1 MRKASEDLVTVRPQD
16 TDLPQSTGEPPVPGA
31 FPDADGQTP
40 SGQESENTALP
51 KAERALTSFDIA
63 HMAGVSQPTVSRAL
77 SGSPMVSEA
86 TRKRIEAIARQL
98 NYKVDKAASSL
109 RKRRS
114 DTLAL
119 LFFEDPTADE
129 SLINPFF
136 VAMLGSIT
144 RAAKRAGFDLLVSFQ
159 QLSDDWHK
167 DYEDSHRADGLILL
181 GYGDWETYRERLI
194 QLAAQGTRFARW
206 GSVEATRGLGGLGTT
221 IGSDNVAGGRM
232 AAHHL
237 IGLGRR
243 RIAFIG
249 HNSGRYPE
257 FEARFR
263 GLAEALA
270 AAGLPPPLQA
280 DAITTE
286 EAGADATHA
295 LIDSGQSFDALV
307 AASDL
312 IAIGAMRALAERDL
326 RVPDDIAVTGFDDIP
341 AAASTRPPLTTV
353 VQDTQRAGQL
363 LVDAVRAQLEG
374 VVAPGAMLPTRLVVR
389 RSCGA

>member
-1 MRKASEDLVTVRPQD
+1 VTVRPQD
-16 TDLPQSTGEPPVPGA
+16 TGLPQKNVGESPEIGRGPRCCRTGQCGTGA
-31 FPDADGQTP
+31 DEG
-40 SGQESENTALP
+40 ALP
-51 KAERALTSFDIA
+51 KALTCAHLLRHRACGR
-63 HMAGVSQPTVSRAL
+63 GVAADCKPGPFGQPDGV
-77 SGSPMVSEA
+77 GSDP
-86 TRKRIEAIARQL
+86 
-98 NYKVDKAASSL
+98 KAD
-109 RKRRS
+109 RS
-114 DTLAL
+114 HCPAAELQGGQGG
-119 LFFEDPTADE
+119 
-129 SLINPFF
+129 F
-136 VAMLGSIT
+136 VAAQTPVGHARTAVLRRPDCRRVAHQPLFRRDAGSIT

-243 RIAFIG
+243 RIAFVG
-249 HNSGRYPE
+249 HSSGRYPE
-257 FEARFR
+257 FEARYR
-263 GLAEALA
+263 GLAEALG

-286 EAGADATHA
+286 EAGAAATHA
-295 LIDSGQSFDALV
+295 LIDSGQSFDAVV

-312 IAIGAMRALAERDL
+312 IAIGAMRALSERDL

-363 LVDAVRAQLEG
+363 LVDAVRAQLAG
-374 VVAPGAMLPTRLVVR
+374 VVAPGSMLPTRLVIR